1 MDSWRYLGKPGEDG
15 IELSAFRRDRA
26 PRERAPN
33 AVSGPV
39 SSLNIA
45 GRPRAPVSASR
56 LALASLLA
64 LMGACGGDDGDG
76 DDDGEP
82 GTTSEAGTTDAAST
96 GASATEPTTAAATGS
111 DPTAD
116 PGEVGPNFGLL
127 TFTFYPAD
135 AGGSPEQLGM
145 AGAWR
150 TAPFTTD
157 DFYAARAL
165 ALFFPLAPEA
175 ADTLVVHDPQQYAWG
190 KADTWLMLG
199 NGLRLAHADGDALA
213 CLQVLDE
220 QYPVYLSDDAD
231 FFDPAC
237 APDPSRW
244 IPGASYDLVAYGGAD
259 FDDQQVGAAALTPSA
274 LTLTAPDASAFD
286 FPLEKA
292 KDLALTWEADGGPDD
307 RVVIRVW
314 DQFDRQ
320 LAIHAAD
327 DGSYTL
333 PGAELDKLSVGPATI
348 TVAREHVSTIGLAA
362 GSLRVVARHEIWLY
376 PDLF

>member
-1 MDSWRYLGKPGEDG
+1 
-15 IELSAFRRDRA
+15 
-26 PRERAPN
+26 
-33 AVSGPV
+33 V
-39 SSLNIA
+39 SSLKPH
-45 GRPRAPVSASR
+45 GRPRASVSPSR
-56 LALASLLA
+56 LALASLLT
-64 LMGACGGDDGDG
+64 LMGACGGADGDG
-76 DDDGEP
+76 DDDGDP
-82 GTTSEAGTTDAAST
+82 GTTTTTTAGDTDGSGEVGT
-96 GASATEPTTAAATGS
+96 GSPSEPTTTATSS
-111 DPTAD
+111 DTTPDT
-116 PGEVGPNFGLL
+116 GEVGPNFGLL

-150 TAPFTTD
+150 TTPFTTD

-175 ADTLVVHDPQQYAWG
+175 ADTLAVHDPQQYGWG
-190 KADTWLMLG
+190 KANTWLTLG

-213 CLQVLDE
+213 CLQLLDE

-244 IPGASYDLVAYGGAD
+244 KPGASYDLVAYGGAD
-259 FDDQQVGAAALTPSA
+259 FDDQQVGAAALTPGA

-292 KDLALTWEADGGPDD
+292 KDLALTWTADGGPDD

-333 PGAELDKLSVGPATI
+333 PGAELDKLSAGPATI
-348 TVAREHVSTIGLAA
+348 TVAREHISTIGLAA